1 MGGVVTNRQFLIS
14 CLRNESFLNGNT
26 TTDFIE
32 REALETKKNLSVN
45 ELHQTSTAIA
55 LWLAQ
60 QNRVSDPVTGFMPA
74 NWTNGRMPLQRVKL
88 LFVPDEIEVQL

>member
-1 MGGVVTNRQFLIS
+1 M
-14 CLRNESFLNGNT
+14 SF
-26 TTDFIE
+26 I
-32 REALETKKNLSVN
+32 K
-45 ELHQTSTAIA
+45 HQQQLA

-88 LFVPDEIEVQL
+88 LFIQDEIEVQV